1 MGIVSAT
8 YFKAPIDIDYS
19 KATTV
24 EKIGYY
30 SDYCEDF
37 YLKKLL
43 GNNEYYKYVTDKA
56 LTEDHDPKYVAL
68 LASSTF
74 EYSGVTYKNDIL
86 QMLAYFMYPEIVSDS
101 QGFNTSLGEMS
112 ANVDNSKS
120 IIPIAK
126 IIRSFNLGIE
136 LYNCAELYLSVH
148 VADFPDYETACI
160 KSINSFGI

>member
-8 YFKAPIDIDYS
+8 YFKVPIDIDYS

-30 SDYCEDF
+30 SDYCEDI
-37 YLKKLL
+37 YLKMLL
-43 GNNEYYKYVTDKA
+43 GNIEYYKYVADKA
-56 LTEDHDPKYVAL
+56 LTENHDSKYVAL

-74 EYSGVTYKNDIL
+74 VYSGITYKNDIL

-120 IIPIAK
+120 VIPMNK
-126 IIRSFNLGIE
+126 IIRSYNLGVE
-136 LYNCAELYLSVH
+136 LYNCATLYLLEH
-148 VADFPDYETACI
+148 VTDFPDYQTVSLET
-160 KSINSFGI
+160 INSFGI